1 MMYTTTETDVAAVQA
16 VLARIAEAWAA
27 HDGAAY
33 GAEFTEDASYVTF
46 VGTHYRGAKEI
57 GDVHAALWQKFLKGT
72 KLAYELTDLRIHG
85 DTAIVVTAGDTYK
98 NTLPARLKK
107 VQTYTLVRGADGAW
121 RVAAF
126 HNTKR
131 AALMEKISFKFEPRT
146 IPAGP

>member
-1 MMYTTTETDVAAVQA
+1 MNTTTETDVQAVHA
-16 VLARIAEAWAA
+16 VLARVAEAWAA

-57 GDVHAALWQKFLKGT
+57 GAVHTVLWQKFLRGT
-72 KLAYELTDLRIHG
+72 KLAYEIRDLRFHG

-98 NTLPARLKK
+98 KTPPARFTK

-121 RVAAF
+121 RIAAF

-131 AALMEKISFKFEPRT
+131 AALMEKISFRFEPRT
-146 IPAGP
+146 IPAGS